1 MSRIGNYD
9 TALKVFGFKALKKV
23 WNDFEDFENEVEQ
36 CKKIVGMENHL
47 SKEQIDKL
55 KKSKQNKVINGSL
68 IKKGKD
74 VRDSK
79 V

>member
-1 MSRIGNYD
+1 
-9 TALKVFGFKALKKV
+9 
-23 WNDFEDFENEVEQ
+23 
-36 CKKIVGMENHL
+36 MENHL

-68 IKKGKD
+68 IKKEKD